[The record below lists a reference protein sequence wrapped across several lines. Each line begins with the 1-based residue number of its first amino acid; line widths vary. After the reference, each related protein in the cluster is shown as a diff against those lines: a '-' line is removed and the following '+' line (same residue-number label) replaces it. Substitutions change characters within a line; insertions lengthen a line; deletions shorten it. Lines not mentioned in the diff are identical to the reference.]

1 MPNDALRVLQVVGNL
16 ELGGGQEVVRTLA
29 CHLPAYGCRPVV
41 AAFADG
47 PLRPEIER
55 MGVPVEVLDG
65 RRHDAMALPAAAAD
79 LVRIRRALADVI
91 ARHRIEVIQTHL
103 LHTLDFVVLTLRGE
117 PGVRSVY
124 WTVHNALLDLR
135 ADQLPRHRWLLRPK
149 QELQRLLYRAGGRRI
164 DAFVAVSSDV
174 GAAIRRAYHPRRDR
188 LVVIPNGVD
197 LARFGEPA
205 DRVGVRRELEL
216 PDDARLL
223 IVVAKFLEQK
233 GHRILLDA
241 LPPVLADHPE
251 LHVLLAGEGP
261 LRAHLEQQA
270 ATGGMASRIHFLGNR
285 RDLPR
290 ILAAS
295 DLFVLPS
302 LWEGLPMAL
311 LEAMASRLPVV
322 ATNVSG
328 SREVLADG
336 EAGILAPPGDPRALT
351 AAIAGL
357 LSDPARAAAMGP
369 AGRERVE
376 LHYSAAGQAARHAE
390 LYRERLGM
398 APATLG
404 GGA

>member
-1 MPNDALRVLQVVGNL
+1 
-16 ELGGGQEVVRTLA
+16 
-29 CHLPAYGCRPVV
+29 
-41 AAFADG
+41 
-47 PLRPEIER
+47 
-55 MGVPVEVLDG
+55 
-65 RRHDAMALPAAAAD
+65 
-79 LVRIRRALADVI
+79 
-91 ARHRIEVIQTHL
+91 
-103 LHTLDFVVLTLRGE
+103 
-117 PGVRSVY
+117 
-124 WTVHNALLDLR
+124 
-135 ADQLPRHRWLLRPK
+135 
-149 QELQRLLYRAGGRRI
+149 
-164 DAFVAVSSDV
+164 
-174 GAAIRRAYHPRRDR
+174 
-188 LVVIPNGVD
+188 
-197 LARFGEPA
+197 
-205 DRVGVRRELEL
+205 
-216 PDDARLL
+216 
-223 IVVAKFLEQK
+223 VAKFLEQK

-241 LPPVLADHPE
+241 LPPVLADHSE

-261 LRAHLEQQA
+261 LRAQLEQQA
-270 ATGGMASRIHFLGNR
+270 ATDGMAARVHFLGNR

-336 EAGILAPPGDPRALT
+336 DAGILASPGDPRALT

-357 LSDPARAAAMGP
+357 LSDPARAAAMGQV
-369 AGRERVE
+369 GRERVE

-398 APATLG
+398 SPATLV

>member
-1 MPNDALRVLQVVGNL
+1 
-16 ELGGGQEVVRTLA
+16 
-29 CHLPAYGCRPVV
+29 
-41 AAFADG
+41 
-47 PLRPEIER
+47 
-55 MGVPVEVLDG
+55 
-65 RRHDAMALPAAAAD
+65 MALPAAAAD

-103 LHTLDFVVLTLRGE
+103 LRTLDFLVLTLRGE

-135 ADQLPRHRWLLRPK
+135 ADELPRHLWLLRPK

-174 GAAIRRAYHPRRDR
+174 GAAIRRAYHPGRGR

-205 DRVGVRRELEL
+205 DRVEVRRELGL
-216 PDDARLL
+216 SDDARLL

-261 LRAHLEQQA
+261 LRVHLENHA
-270 ATGGMASRIHFLGNR
+270 ATGGMAARVHFLGNR

-311 LEAMASRLPVV
+311 LEALASRLPVV

-336 EAGILAPPGDPRALT
+336 DAGVLAPPGNPRALT

-357 LSDPARAAAMGP
+357 LADPARAAAMGQ

-376 LHYSAAGQAARHAE
+376 LHYSAAGQAARHAD

-398 APATLG
+398 VTATLG